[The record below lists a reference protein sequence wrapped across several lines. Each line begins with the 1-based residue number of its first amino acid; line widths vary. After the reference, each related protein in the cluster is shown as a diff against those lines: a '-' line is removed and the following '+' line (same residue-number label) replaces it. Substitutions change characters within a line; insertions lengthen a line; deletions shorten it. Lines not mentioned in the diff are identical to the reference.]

1 MTQGMIGMRTVRQ
14 RFTLAAL
21 AAVVAATAS
30 CGDVVRN
37 DHASAIL
44 LIDSLTATA
53 GGPTLGI
60 SGSILN
66 SDVLSQVTTPAP
78 CTAAA
83 PCPTVFNDVGTVALR
98 LAMKNYLVSPSFN
111 NEITITR
118 YHVSYR
124 RADGR
129 NTQGVDVPYA
139 FDGAATATVPA
150 TGNVSIGFELVRAVA
165 KEEAPLRQL
174 VNSPTILSVIAD
186 VTFYGKDRVGNDVS
200 VTGSITIEF
209 ANFGG

>member
-1 MTQGMIGMRTVRQ
+1 MRIVRQ
-14 RFTLAAL
+14 LFTLTAL
-21 AAVVAATAS
+21 AAVIAATVS

-44 LIDSLTATA
+44 LIDSLTAAA
-53 GGPTLGI
+53 GGPTPGV

-83 PCPTVFNDVGTVALR
+83 PCPTVFNDAGTVALR

-111 NEITITR
+111 NEVTITR

-186 VTFYGKDRVGNDVS
+186 VTFYGRDRVGNDVS

>member
-1 MTQGMIGMRTVRQ
+1 MIGMRTVRQ

-21 AAVVAATAS
+21 AAVVAASAS
-30 CGDVVRN
+30 CGDVVTS

-53 GGPTLGI
+53 GGPNVGV

-78 CTAAA
+78 CSAAT
-83 PCPTVFNDVGTVALR
+83 PCPTIFSDVGTVALR

-111 NEITITR
+111 NEVTITR
-118 YHVSYR
+118 FHVSYR

-129 NTQGVDVPYA
+129 KKEGEDVPFA
-139 FDGAATATVPA
+139 FDGAATGTVPA
-150 TGNVSIGFELVRAVA
+150 TGDLSLGFELVRAVA
-165 KEEAPLRQL
+165 KREAPLRQL
-174 VNSPTILSVIAD
+174 VDSPTILTVIAD

-200 VTGSITIEF
+200 VTGSISIDF
-209 ANFGG
+209 ANYGG